1 MTKVTIVCLI
11 AAGAITAVAVVTTV
25 ISVRNHKAAVAWAET
40 IRQRRKL
47 KDYQKRRMC
56 NDFCKF
62 KESAKTEEELE
73 WKCANCP
80 IAEL

>member
-11 AAGAITAVAVVTTV
+11 AAGLITASNGILLYIAG
-25 ISVRNHKAAVAWAET
+25 K
-40 IRQRRKL
+40 RRKQVKAEFEANMERL
-47 KDYQKRRMC
+47 RLREYQKRRMC
-56 NDFCKF
+56 NSFCKY
-62 KESAKTEEELE
+62 KEKSENEEELE

>member
-11 AAGAITAVAVVTTV
+11 AAGLFTAVAVITTV
-25 ISVRNHKAAVAWAET
+25 TAVRNYKATVAWYET
-40 IRQRRKL
+40 IDRRRKL
-47 KDYQKRRMC
+47 KEYQKRRMC
-56 NDFCKF
+56 NSFCKF
-62 KESAKTEEELE
+62 KESAETEEELE

>member
-11 AAGAITAVAVVTTV
+11 AAGLITAVAVVTTV
-25 ISVRNHKAAVAWAET
+25 KAVRNYNATVALHET
-40 IRQRRKL
+40 IERRRKL
-47 KDYQKRRMC
+47 KEYQKRRMC
-56 NDFCKF
+56 NNFCKF

>member
-1 MTKVTIVCLI
+1 MKVSIYLI
-11 AAGAITAVAVVTTV
+11 AAGLITAVAVVTTV
-25 ISVRNHKAAVAWAET
+25 VAVKNHRATVAWYRT
-40 IRQRRKL
+40 IEDMRKL

-56 NDFCKF
+56 NHFCKYR
-62 KESAKTEEELE
+62 ETMTEEELE

>member
-1 MTKVTIVCLI
+1 MIKTAIIMFI
-11 AAGAITAVAVVTTV
+11 AAAVIAAINIAIIIYNNKRV
-25 ISVRNHKAAVAWAET
+25 KAYKQWHESNVE
-40 IRQRRKL
+40 RHRL
-47 KDYQKRRMC
+47 KEYQKRRMC
-56 NDFCKF
+56 NSYCKF

>member
-11 AAGAITAVAVVTTV
+11 AAGLITASNGILLYITEKGRKKV
-25 ISVRNHKAAVAWAET
+25 KAEFEANM
-40 IRQRRKL
+40 QRLRL
-47 KDYQKRRMC
+47 KEYQKRRMC

>member
-1 MTKVTIVCLI
+1 MIKTAIIMFI
-11 AAGAITAVAVVTTV
+11 AAAVIAAINIAIIIYNNTRV
-25 ISVRNHKAAVAWAET
+25 KAYKQWHESNVE
-40 IRQRRKL
+40 RHRL
-47 KDYQKRRMC
+47 KEYQKRRMC
-56 NDFCKF
+56 NSYCKF

>member
-1 MTKVTIVCLI
+1 MTSVYISI
-11 AAGAITAVAVVTTV
+11 AAGLITAVAVVTTV
-25 ISVRNHKAAVAWAET
+25 KAVRNYNATVAWYET
-40 IRQRRKL
+40 IERRRKL
-47 KDYQKRRMC
+47 KEYQKRLMC
-56 NDFCKF
+56 NKFCKF

>member
-1 MTKVTIVCLI
+1 MTKVTIICLI
-11 AAGAITAVAVVTTV
+11 AAGLITAVAAVITA

-40 IRQRRKL
+40 IRQRSKL

-62 KESAKTEEELE
+62 KETAETEEELE

>member
-1 MTKVTIVCLI
+1 MTKVTIICLI
-11 AAGAITAVAVVTTV
+11 AAGLITAVAAVITA

-62 KESAKTEEELE
+62 KETAETEEELE

>member
-11 AAGAITAVAVVTTV
+11 AAGLITASNGILLYITE
-25 ISVRNHKAAVAWAET
+25 K
-40 IRQRRKL
+40 RRKEVKAEFEANMERLRL
-47 KDYQKRRMC
+47 KEYQKRLMC
-56 NDFCKF
+56 NKFCKF

>member
-1 MTKVTIVCLI
+1 MTSVYILI
-11 AAGAITAVAVVTTV
+11 AAGLITAVAVVTTV
-25 ISVRNHKAAVAWAET
+25 KAVRNYNATVAWYET
-40 IRQRRKL
+40 IERRRKL

-56 NDFCKF
+56 NQFCKF
-62 KESAKTEEELE
+62 KESAETEEELE

>member
-1 MTKVTIVCLI
+1 MTEVTIVCLI
-11 AAGAITAVAVVTTV
+11 AEGLITAVAVVTTV
-25 ISVRNHKAAVAWAET
+25 IAVRNRKTVAAWYEAIEE
-40 IRQRRKL
+40 RRKL
-47 KDYQKRRMC
+47 KEYQKWRMC
-56 NDFCKF
+56 NDFCMF

>member
-11 AAGAITAVAVVTTV
+11 AAGLITAVAVVTTV
-25 ISVRNHKAAVAWAET
+25 KAVRNYNATVAWYET
-40 IRQRRKL
+40 IERRRKL
-47 KDYQKRRMC
+47 KEYQKRRMC
-56 NDFCKF
+56 NNFCKF